1 MLIYPKNFGP
11 GGLFYPISDQE
22 FLKNAKISQNHRE
35 RRSEVY
41 CFKKKISH
49 SARFTLSQ
57 TDHARLKAVLPY
69 QAAEGSDRGPGEA
82 LQLALG
88 YLDGT
93 SGYLWLG
100 GAAAIHPPERI
111 DRGEIWRH
119 VFFTTWTG
127 RQSMDRMRTW
137 LADGYQRQATDAMHD
152 VFDYCNMRMPKRLS
166 NEDCTRVRD
175 QEWKL
180 GGRMPS
186 RRKKELEDFA
196 FCSGWNELTIW
207 L

>member
-119 VFFTTWTG
+119 VFSRHG
-127 RQSMDRMRTW
+127 QVD
-137 LADGYQRQATDAMHD
+137 
-152 VFDYCNMRMPKRLS
+152 RLS